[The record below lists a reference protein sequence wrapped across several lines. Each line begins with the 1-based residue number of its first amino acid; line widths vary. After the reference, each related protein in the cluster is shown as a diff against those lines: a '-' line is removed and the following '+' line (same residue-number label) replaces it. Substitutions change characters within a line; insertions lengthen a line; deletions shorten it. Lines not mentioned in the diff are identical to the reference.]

1 MSIAFV
7 GKGNLC
13 CTQTTLCINLVFF
26 ESNSLNWITDAIQI
40 LCKLVLH
47 RTTDELQRLVVLYF
61 SFGTLLSAIS
71 SFLLSLLNLRLSAWQ
86 INLTAICVEL
96 FVLFSGRFSEQLMVI
111 ALSWLSLFTLLHSWI
126 YRKFTLYS
134 FILLSW
140 EFVKYAPVHIIL
152 CLFPFTLLCFLSGA
166 SLVHRHIAKFGNGKN
181 TKNISTHFSC
191 LLLALPPRLQK

>member
-96 FVLFSGRFSEQLMVI
+96 FVCLVVIFRTSGANCSIMVVLIFITSFSDLLQI
-111 ALSWLSLFTLLHSWI
+111 HSLF
-126 YRKFTLYS
+126 LYS
-134 FILLSW
+134 FKLRIW
-140 EFVKYAPVHIIL
+140 EICSCAYNIVSVSFHVAM
-152 CLFPFTLLCFLSGA
+152 FPFRC
-166 SLVHRHIAKFGNGKN
+166 
-181 TKNISTHFSC
+181 
-191 LLLALPPRLQK
+191 

>member
-1 MSIAFV
+1 M
-7 GKGNLC
+7 
-13 CTQTTLCINLVFF
+13 VFF
-26 ESNSLNWITDAIQI
+26 ESNRLNWITESTQI
-40 LCKLVLH
+40 LFKLVLH

-140 EFVKYAPVHIIL
+140 EFVKYAPVHVIL
-152 CLFPFTLLCFLSGA
+152 YLFPFMLLYIYLSGA
-166 SLVHRHIAKFGNGKN
+166 SLVHCHIAKFGNGKN
-181 TKNISTHFSC
+181 KITFLPNFIF
-191 LLLALPPRLQK
+191 LLALPPCLQK

>member
-1 MSIAFV
+1 MLKLFKFCVNLSRIELLMSY
-7 GKGNLC
+7 KGLLF
-13 CTQTTLCINLVFF
+13 CT
-26 ESNSLNWITDAIQI
+26 SLLAP
-40 LCKLVLH
+40 
-47 RTTDELQRLVVLYF
+47 
-61 SFGTLLSAIS
+61 LSVIS
-71 SFLLSLLNLRLSAWQ
+71 SFLLSLLNMRLSAWQ

-111 ALSWLSLFTLLHSWI
+111 ALSWESLFTLLHSWI

-140 EFVKYAPVHIIL
+140 DFVKCAPVHVIL
-152 CLFPFTLLCFLSGA
+152 YLFPFMLLYIYLSGA

-181 TKNISTHFSC
+181 TKYISTHFSC